1 LFRKRV
7 IDVPVP
13 EADIDEGDAEK
24 VSKPPPSRAGSD
36 AGDPLTGN
44 FGGNLQE
51 PRREETKV
59 GRVGLVPA
67 LDLSMLPPLD
77 FSDDERD

>member
-1 LFRKRV
+1 
-7 IDVPVP
+7 
-13 EADIDEGDAEK
+13 
-24 VSKPPPSRAGSD
+24 
-36 AGDPLTGN
+36 
-44 FGGNLQE
+44 LQE